1 MRLGKIR
8 TADNSTLSNFVMT
21 SNHTSISTDNEL
33 LFHQLQSTLQL
44 KVPNAQLVEQA
55 LFQVPEIALALI
67 EDSYPQAELSQS
79 QIDNLM
85 DSPPYWAFCWA
96 SGQVMARFLL
106 DNPSLVEGRTV
117 IDFGS
122 GSGVVAIAAAKAGA
136 KRAIALDIDP
146 AALMASKLNA
156 SLNGITI
163 ETMQQLDN
171 KEINLSSSLLLIADV
186 FYDRDNIPMLSG
198 FIQDYA
204 DVIVA
209 DSRVKPSELRGLS
222 EIDRLSSSTVPDLG
236 ESSDFNSVGIFRV
249 T

>member
-1 MRLGKIR
+1 
-8 TADNSTLSNFVMT
+8 MT

-33 LFHQLQSTLQL
+33 LFHQLQSTLQR

-55 LFQVPEIALALI
+55 LFQVPEITLALI
-67 EDSYPQAELSQS
+67 EDCYPQAELNQS

-117 IDFGS
+117 VDFGS

-163 ETMQQLDN
+163 ETRQRLDN

-222 EIDRLSSSTVPDLG
+222 EIDRFSSSTVPDLG

>member
-1 MRLGKIR
+1 
-8 TADNSTLSNFVMT
+8 MT

-55 LFQVPEIALALI
+55 LFQVPEITLALI
-67 EDSYPQAELSQS
+67 EDCYPQAELNQS

-117 IDFGS
+117 VDFGS

-163 ETMQQLDN
+163 ETRQRLHN